1 MRAINTYFAVS
12 FHAIGTTMHRWI
24 TWLVSKASRDTTS
37 GQFIAE
43 IDGLRFIAIFSV
55 ILFHL
60 NWFITSKTGRPEG
73 ADLLTGFLSNGHIGV
88 QLFFVISGF
97 VIALPF
103 AKGHLLNGRRPNLR
117 QYLFRR
123 LTRLEPPY
131 IVNLLF
137 RFVFLPLATADTF
150 GVLFPHLLASMGYL
164 HNIIYGSMS
173 KINFV
178 AWSLEIEL
186 QFYLLAPFVTSVFMI
201 RSKAARRMLLVA
213 LIIAFP
219 IIAYILNGFPRVN
232 LSILSAGHYFLTG
245 FLLVDIYLTEWGQN
259 PVKSWRW
266 DLVSVLAWSA
276 IVVLLYQGGGD
287 FIVIPTFFAYLAAF
301 KGVMSNRFFCQPIIY
316 IIGGMCYTLYLYHY
330 SVISAIGHLLI
341 NVEFLNQL
349 PLWLEI
355 GVASLVI
362 VPAVLLF
369 GTIMFILVEKPCMRK
384 DWYIRLMERFKI
396 VQA

>member
-1 MRAINTYFAVS
+1 MR
-12 FHAIGTTMHRWI
+12 RWI
-24 TWLVSKASRDTTS
+24 KWLVSKASRDTTT

-60 NWFITSKTGRPEG
+60 NWFITSKTGRSEG
-73 ADLLTGFLSNGHIGV
+73 ADLLTEFLSNGHIGV

-103 AKGHLLNGRRPNLR
+103 AKGHLLNGRLPNLR

-137 RFVFLPLATADTF
+137 RFGLLSFATADTF
-150 GVLFPHLLASMGYL
+150 SELFPHLLASMGYL

-186 QFYLLAPFVTSVFMI
+186 QFYLLAPLVTSVFMI
-201 RSKAARRMLLVA
+201 RSKIGRRVLLVS
-213 LIIAFP
+213 LIIIFP
-219 IIAYILNGFPRVN
+219 IIAYALNGFPRVN
-232 LSILSAGHYFLTG
+232 LSILSAAQYFLTG
-245 FLLVDIYLTEWGQN
+245 FLLVDIYLIEWDQN
-259 PVKSWRW
+259 PAKSWLW
-266 DLVSVLAWSA
+266 DMVSVLAWSA
-276 IVVLLYQGGGD
+276 IVALLYQDGGES
-287 FIVIPTFFAYLAAF
+287 FIVIPTFFAYVAAF
-301 KGVMSNRFFCQPIIY
+301 KGVLSNKFFCQPVIY
-316 IIGGMCYTLYLYHY
+316 TIGGMCYTFYLYHY
-330 SVISAIGHLLI
+330 SVISAISRLLI
-341 NVEFLNQL
+341 KVEFLNQL
-349 PLWLEI
+349 PAWLEVI
-355 GVASLVI
+355 LAGLVI

-369 GTIMFILVEKPCMRK
+369 GTIMFILVEKPCMKK
-384 DWYIRLMERFKI
+384 DWHIRVMERFKPRL
-396 VQA
+396 QA

>member
-1 MRAINTYFAVS
+1 MRC
-12 FHAIGTTMHRWI
+12 WI
-24 TWLVSKASRDTTS
+24 KCLVSKASRDTTS

-60 NWFITSKTGRPEG
+60 NWFITSKTGRSEG
-73 ADLLTGFLSNGHIGV
+73 SDYLTEFLSNGHIGV

-103 AKGHLLNGRRPNLR
+103 AKGHLLNDKPPNLR

-137 RFVFLPLATADTF
+137 RFLLLSFATAGTF
-150 GVLFPHLLASMGYL
+150 SELLPHLLASMGYL

-186 QFYLLAPFVTSVFMI
+186 QFYLLAPLVTSLFMI
-201 RSKAARRMLLVA
+201 RSKIGRRLLLVS
-213 LIIAFP
+213 LIIIFP
-219 IIAYILNGFPRVN
+219 IIAYALNGFPRVN
-232 LSILSAGHYFLTG
+232 LSILSAAHYFLAG
-245 FLLVDIYLTEWGQN
+245 FLLADIYLTEWDQN
-259 PVKSWRW
+259 PAKSRCW

-276 IVVLLYQGGGD
+276 IVVLLYQDGGES
-287 FIVIPTFFAYLAAF
+287 FVVIPTFIAYAAAF
-301 KGVMSNRFFCQPIIY
+301 KGVLSNRFFCQPVIY

-330 SVISAIGHLLI
+330 SVISVISRLLI
-341 NVEFLNQL
+341 KIEFLNQL
-349 PLWLEI
+349 PVWLEI
-355 GVASLVI
+355 ILAGLVV
-362 VPAVLLF
+362 VPVVLLF
-369 GTIMFILVEKPCMRK
+369 GVIMFILVEKPCMKK
-384 DWYIRLMERFKI
+384 DWHIRLMERFSPG
-396 VQA
+396 VQT

>member
-1 MRAINTYFAVS
+1 
-12 FHAIGTTMHRWI
+12 MHRWI
-24 TWLVSKASRDTTS
+24 KWLVSKASRDTTS

-60 NWFITSKTGRPEG
+60 NWFITSKTGRAEG
-73 ADLLTGFLSNGHIGV
+73 SDFLTEFLSHGYIGV

-103 AKGHLLNGRRPNLR
+103 AKGHLLNGRRPNLQ

-137 RFVFLPLATADTF
+137 RFAFLPLATADTF
-150 GVLFPHLLASMGYL
+150 ADLFPHLLASVGYL

-186 QFYLLAPFVTSVFMI
+186 QFYLLAPIVTSAFMI
-201 RSKAARRMLLVA
+201 RSKRARRTLFVA
-213 LIIAFP
+213 LIIVFP
-219 IIAYILNGFPRVN
+219 LIAHALSGFPRVN
-232 LSILSAGHYFLTG
+232 LTIISAAQYFLTG
-245 FLLVDIYLTEWGQN
+245 FLLVDIYLTEWDQN
-259 PVKSWRW
+259 PAKTWYW
-266 DLVSVLAWSA
+266 DLVSLLAWFTIGA
-276 IVVLLYQGGGD
+276 LLYLKGGES
-287 FIVIPTFFAYLAAF
+287 FLVIPIFVAYVAAF
-301 KGVMSNRFFCQPIIY
+301 KGVLSNRFFCQPAVY

-330 SVISAIGHLLI
+330 SVISAIGRLLI
-341 NVEFLNQL
+341 KVEFLNQL

-355 GVASLVI
+355 IIAGLVI
-362 VPAVLLF
+362 VPIVLLS
-369 GTIMFILVEKPCMRK
+369 GVIMFILIEKPCMKK
-384 DWYIRLMERFKI
+384 DWHIRLRERFRPGLR
-396 VQA
+396 V

>member
-1 MRAINTYFAVS
+1 MRRGI
-12 FHAIGTTMHRWI
+12 RWLI
-24 TWLVSKASRDTTS
+24 SKASRDTTS

-60 NWFITSKTGRPEG
+60 NWFITSKTGRAEG
-73 ADLLTGFLSNGHIGV
+73 GDFLTGFLSHGHIGV

-103 AKGHLLNGRRPNLR
+103 AKGHLLHEKIPNLR

-131 IVNLLF
+131 IINLLF
-137 RFVFLPLATADTF
+137 RFAFLPFATADTF
-150 GVLFPHLLASMGYL
+150 GELFPHLLASMGYL

-186 QFYLLAPFVTSVFMI
+186 QFYLLAPLVTSVFMI
-201 RSKAARRMLLVA
+201 RSKSFRRLLLVA
-213 LIIAFP
+213 LIIIFP
-219 IIAYILNGFPRVN
+219 FIADALNTFPRVN
-232 LSILSAGHYFLTG
+232 LTIISAAQYFLTG
-245 FLLVDIYLTEWGQN
+245 FLLVDIYLNEWNQN
-259 PVKSWRW
+259 PAKFRRW
-266 DLVSVLAWSA
+266 DVVSVLAWSS
-276 IVVLLYQGGGD
+276 IVALLYRGETEAY
-287 FIVIPTFFAYLAAF
+287 IVIPTFFAYYTAF
-301 KGVMSNRFFCQPIIY
+301 KGTYSNRFFCQPLIY

-330 SVISAIGHLLI
+330 SLISAIGQLLI
-341 NVEFLNQL
+341 KVEFLNQL
-349 PLWLEI
+349 PVWVEI
-355 GVASLVI
+355 IVAGLLI

-369 GTIMFILVEKPCMRK
+369 GAIMFILVEKPCMKK
-384 DWYIRLMERFKI
+384 DWHLRLIERFRLGRY
-396 VQA
+396 A

>member
-1 MRAINTYFAVS
+1 
-12 FHAIGTTMHRWI
+12 MHRWI
-24 TWLVSKASRDTTS
+24 KWLISKASRDTTS

-60 NWFITSKTGRPEG
+60 NWFITSKTRRAEG
-73 ADLLTGFLSNGHIGV
+73 GDFFTAFLSHGNIGV

-103 AKGHLLNGRRPNLR
+103 AKGHLLNGKLPNLR

-137 RFVFLPLATADTF
+137 RFALLPLATADTF
-150 GVLFPHLLASMGYL
+150 NELFPHLLASMGYL
-164 HNIIYGSMS
+164 HNMIYGSMS

-186 QFYLLAPFVTSVFMI
+186 QFYLLAPLVTSVFMI
-201 RSKAARRMLLVA
+201 RSKIGRRLLLVA
-213 LIIAFP
+213 LIIIFP
-219 IIAYILNGFPRVN
+219 IIAYALNGFPRVN
-232 LSILSAGHYFLTG
+232 LSILSAAHYFLAG
-245 FLLVDIYLTEWGQN
+245 FLLVDIYLIEWDQN
-259 PVKSWRW
+259 PAKSWHW
-266 DLVSVLAWSA
+266 DLMSVVSWSA
-276 IVVLLYQGGGD
+276 IIALLYQSAGEL
-287 FIVIPTFFAYLAAF
+287 FIVIPTFFAYVAAF
-301 KGVMSNRFFCQPIIY
+301 KGVLSNRFFCQPGIY

-330 SVISAIGHLLI
+330 SVISVIGRLLTK
-341 NVEFLNQL
+341 VEFLNQL
-349 PLWLEI
+349 PVWLEI
-355 GVASLVI
+355 IVAGLVI

-369 GTIMFILVEKPCMRK
+369 GTIMFILVEKPCMKR
-384 DWYIRLMERFKI
+384 DWHIRLMERFKPGLEP
-396 VQA
+396 

>member
-1 MRAINTYFAVS
+1 
-12 FHAIGTTMHRWI
+12 MHRWI
-24 TWLVSKASRDTTS
+24 KWLVSKASRDTTS

-60 NWFITSKTGRPEG
+60 NWFITSKTGRAEG
-73 ADLLTGFLSNGHIGV
+73 ADFLSEFLSHGNIGV

-103 AKGHLLNGRRPNLR
+103 AKGHLLNGKLPNLR

-137 RFVFLPLATADTF
+137 RFALLLLASADTF
-150 GVLFPHLLASMGYL
+150 SELLPHLLASMGYL

-173 KINFV
+173 SINFV

-186 QFYLLAPFVTSVFMI
+186 QFYLLAPIVTSVFMI
-201 RSKAARRMLLVA
+201 RSKIGRRLLVVS
-213 LIIAFP
+213 LIIIFP
-219 IIAYILNGFPRVN
+219 VIAHALNGFPRVN
-232 LSILSAGHYFLTG
+232 LSILSAAHYFLAG
-245 FLLVDIYLTEWGQN
+245 FLLVDIYLVEWDQS
-259 PVKSWRW
+259 PAKSWHW
-266 DLVSVLAWSA
+266 DLVSALSWSA
-276 IVVLLYQGGGD
+276 IVALLYQEGGES
-287 FIVIPTFFAYLAAF
+287 FIVIPTFFAYVAAF
-301 KGVMSNRFFCQPIIY
+301 RGALSNRFFCQPLVY

-330 SVISAIGHLLI
+330 SVISVIGRLLI
-341 NVEFLNQL
+341 RAGFLNQL

-355 GVASLVI
+355 IVAGVVI

-369 GTIMFILVEKPCMRK
+369 GTIMFILVEKPCMKK
-384 DWYIRLMERFKI
+384 DWHIRLMERFKPGLE
-396 VQA
+396 A